1 LLGWRKNRILE
12 AHRPN
17 IGAGMSKLVALLA
30 VGLTL
35 AGAGSAGAQTYPVR
49 PITVVVPFP
58 AGGPTDALVRILS
71 ERMRASLGQPLVVEY
86 VSGAAGTL
94 GVGRVARA
102 APDGYTML
110 IGHLGSNV
118 VVPALYSLPFDVLKD
133 FAPVAQLPSN
143 PFLLVARNTLP
154 ANDLKELVA
163 WIRQNQDKVSAGT
176 PGVNSLPHV
185 AGVQFQNLTGT
196 RFPFVPYRGAGPA
209 MLDLVAGRIDLMFDQ
224 LQNSLPFI
232 RDRRIKA
239 FAVTAAERLPALPDV
254 PTVLEAGM
262 PGLHLSFWY
271 GLWVP
276 AGTPPE
282 IVAKL
287 NAAVMDAQADPA
299 TRAHLAELELQVP
312 PPAQQTPQAL
322 HTLQEA
328 EIKKWWPIVKDAGL
342 KPE

>member
-1 LLGWRKNRILE
+1 LASGSIYRI
-12 AHRPN
+12 R
-17 IGAGMSKLVALLA
+17 MSKLAAIVALALA
-30 VGLTL
+30 L
-35 AGAGSAGAQTYPVR
+35 ASSGTAAAQTYPTH
-49 PITVVVPFP
+49 PITIVVPFP
-58 AGGPTDALVRILS
+58 AGGPTDVLVRILS
-71 ERMRASLGQPLVVEY
+71 ERMRVSLGQPLVVEY

-133 FAPVAQLPSN
+133 FAPIAQLPSN
-143 PFLLVARNTLP
+143 PFLLVGRPTIP
-154 ANDLKELVA
+154 AQDLKGLIA
-163 WIRQNQDKVSAGT
+163 WIKASQDKVSLGT
-176 PGVNSLPHV
+176 PGANSLPHV
-185 AGVQFQNLTGT
+185 AGIYFQNLTGT

-209 MLDLVAGRIDLMFDQ
+209 MLDVIAGQIDMVFDQVQSSLTYIRAGRIK
-224 LQNSLPFI
+224 P
-232 RDRRIKA
+232 
-239 FAVTAAERLPALPDV
+239 FAVTAAERVPALPDV
-254 PTVLEAGM
+254 PTVDEAGL
-262 PGLHLSFWY
+262 PGLHISLWY

-287 NAAVMDAQADPA
+287 NAAAMDAQADPT
-299 TRAHLAELELQVP
+299 TRQRLAELELQIP
-312 PPAQQTPQAL
+312 PPDQQTPQAL

-328 EIKKWWPIVKDAGL
+328 EIKKWWPVVQAAGL

>member
-1 LLGWRKNRILE
+1 
-12 AHRPN
+12 
-17 IGAGMSKLVALLA
+17 MSKLFALAALA
-30 VGLTL
+30 LTL
-35 AGAGSAGAQTYPVR
+35 AAPGGAGAQSYPTR
-49 PITVVVPFP
+49 PITIVVPFP

-102 APDGYTML
+102 APDGYTVL

-133 FAPVAQLPSN
+133 FAPIGLLPSN
-143 PFLLVARNTLP
+143 PFLLIGRNTIP
-154 ANDLKELVA
+154 AQNLTELVV
-163 WIRQNQDKVSAGT
+163 WLKQNQDKVSVGT
-176 PGVNSLPHV
+176 PGANSLPHV
-185 AGVQFQNLTGT
+185 AGIYFQNLTGT

-209 MLDLVAGRIDLMFDQ
+209 MLDLIAGQIDLVFDQ
-224 LQNSLPFI
+224 VQSSLPYI
-232 RDRRIKA
+232 RAGRIKA
-239 FAVTAAERLPALPDV
+239 FAVTAPDRVPALADV
-254 PTVLEAGM
+254 PTVDEAGL
-262 PGLHLSFWY
+262 PGLHISLWY

-287 NAAVMDAQADPA
+287 NAAVMDTQADPA
-299 TRAHLAELELQVP
+299 TRQRLAELELQIP

-322 HTLQEA
+322 HALQEA
-328 EIKKWWPIVKDAGL
+328 EIKKWWPVVKAAGL